1 MPDLKRFTSYKNGRM
16 YKERL
21 KEDARLAELEQKTI
35 AALEVADVANEEFDE
50 LPFDEDALVAG
61 LEAAEIAEADED
73 MFEDFL
79 FDEDNDEML

>member
-1 MPDLKRFTSYKNGRM
+1 M

-35 AALEVADVANEEFDE
+35 AALEVADVANENMFDDFSFDE
-50 LPFDEDALVAG
+50 NALMAG
-61 LEAAEIAEADED
+61 LEATAIAEANED

-79 FDEDNDEML
+79 FDEDDAEML